1 MPWTRLSMAVG
12 WSPAGGYGWYSWNGL
27 PGYSTKP
34 GQRLERWRPHPAAA
48 LAGARAGL
56 PGGLVRQA
64 SRIQAYIQAVSQA
77 RAQAFVQ
84 TFSLLFDRFPA
95 PSLALGHARLF
106 PR

>member
-1 MPWTRLSMAVG
+1 MDCPDTRQ
-12 WSPAGGYGWYSWNGL
+12 SPGSARNGGV
-27 PGYSTKP
+27 PT
-34 GQRLERWRPHPAAA
+34 PAAA